1 MTILDQLA
9 DHARERVARKRVEL
23 DAAALRALALDLPR
37 GDFAFERALRR
48 PGVSFICECKKAS
61 PSKGLIAEDFPYR
74 QIALEYEA
82 AGADAISVLTEPKW
96 FLGHD
101 DYLKEIA
108 GAVSI
113 PCLRK
118 DFTVDEYMIYE
129 ARVLGASAVLLIC
142 SILSEVQIRDYIAVS
157 DALGLS
163 ALVEAHDEAEVEMAL
178 KAGARVI
185 GVNNRNLKDFSVDP
199 ENSRRLRRLIPRDV
213 LFVSESGVK
222 STEDVAAIRSM
233 GADAVLVGEA
243 LMRAPDKKAM
253 LAKLRGQA

>member
-9 DHARERVARKRVEL
+9 GHARERVAAKRAEL
-23 DAAALRALALDLPR
+23 DTADLRAIALDLPR

-61 PSKGLIAEDFPYR
+61 PSKGVIAEDFPYL

-101 DYLKEIA
+101 SYLKEIA
-108 GAVSI
+108 SAVSI

-129 ARVLGASAVLLIC
+129 AKVLGASAVLLIC
-142 SILSEVQIRDYIAVS
+142 SILSETQIRDYIAVS

-222 STEDVAAIRSM
+222 SAEDVAAIRSM